1 MCPVALWPVARVPR
15 WASLGAR
22 KDAGSASRT
31 CRGSAR
37 TQGPTGKARAA
48 RPCWARPGQPRSNP
62 GVPGANRMR
71 RVPLQVELLKEV
83 FQLFDTEDKGYFTKD
98 DLFL

>member
-1 MCPVALWPVARVPR
+1 
-15 WASLGAR
+15 
-22 KDAGSASRT
+22 
-31 CRGSAR
+31 
-37 TQGPTGKARAA
+37 
-48 RPCWARPGQPRSNP
+48 
-62 GVPGANRMR
+62 MR